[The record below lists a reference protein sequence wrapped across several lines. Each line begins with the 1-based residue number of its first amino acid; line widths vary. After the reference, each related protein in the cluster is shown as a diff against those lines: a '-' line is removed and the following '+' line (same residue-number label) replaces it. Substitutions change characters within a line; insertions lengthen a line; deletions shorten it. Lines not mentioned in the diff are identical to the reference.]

1 MWQQEK
7 KDTSIVRLVLWVAL
21 ATTPIAATL
30 VGSTPMLAQ
39 SKPEAPSFSLPQTV
53 QNGTTVRIDGSS
65 SLAAINQSLKESFEK
80 QFSGTKVEIAAN
92 GTGTA
97 LKDLLD
103 GKIDIAAIG
112 RGLTPAEKAQGLEQV
127 RLRREK
133 IAIVVGADNPF
144 KGSLTSRQFARI
156 FRGTITNWSQLGGTP
171 GKIRVID
178 RPNTSDTRETFRAYP
193 AFKGADFATGSN
205 ATQLTE
211 DNTAEIVKQLGKDG
225 ISYVLAN
232 QVSKLKGVRVLQLH
246 QTLPSDPKYPFSQPL
261 VYVYKK
267 NPSLTTIDFLGFT
280 LAPPGQQAIE
290 QARTTEAEAIATS
303 VLQPAV
309 TASPN
314 AQTTPAA
321 TPSPS
326 ATSVFGDQ
334 PFVAAPAEKSPIVD
348 KKTPLWLLLPL
359 FFIPLAGGLL
369 WWVVV
374 KRPLP
379 TEKTDNLPESN
390 PHPPGTEDG
399 ETAALNA
406 STAHSGNGAMHDEQ
420 PVPHFQEQETPDR
433 TPFNIYAQTQSD
445 LTENATQGTSNFVQ
459 EATNGASNLYE
470 GTTSGVTTNGSEN
483 HNLGAAALTGGAALA
498 TGIGAT
504 TWSAFSNKETE
515 KDAIDDT
522 VELNN
527 YMETNPPE
535 SDQVAWEIE
544 APAAV
549 VNNSYPH
556 LANLPEETSD
566 VELPSS
572 DVTAPLPELP
582 DVSEITSDFGYWD
595 TEVSEDQIDEELQAE
610 LNWLESIT
618 STDDIASLDEL
629 SLSESGELAADVE
642 PSEAETA
649 SLLDLPEFPEDTLNV
664 VADEAE
670 PTVNLLE
677 EESQAEPTVGEGVAE
692 ADSTDFAAAA
702 ALAAGAGIGAWATT
716 LASDA
721 QDPIVDDV
729 PIGDETAID
738 WGDAEEESSILLTP
752 HTETSAHVS
761 WEISETKKAALQ
773 QQGGSQLVVRL
784 YDVTGIDLSYQTP
797 QIGQQYESEETAHD
811 RFVEIPISD
820 RDYIAEIGYV
830 AYGEHWLFI
839 ARSAIVHVFSA
850 VHPDPTVDDVA
861 LTDETD
867 IDWGDAEE
875 ESSILLTPHTNTSAH
890 VSWEISE
897 TKKAALRQQGGSQ
910 LVVRLYDV
918 TGIDLSYQSPQIVQ
932 QYESEET
939 AHDRFVEIPI
949 SDRDYMAEIGYVA
962 DGERWLLIARSAI
975 VRVFSSVHPDP
986 IADDVA
992 IGDETDIDWGDA
1004 EEESSILLTPHT
1016 ETSAHVSWEI
1026 SETKKASLQQQG
1038 GSQLVVRLY
1047 DVTGIDLSYQTPQIV
1062 QQYESEETAH
1072 DRFVEIPISDRDYMA
1087 EIGYVAYGEH
1097 WLFIARS
1104 AIVRVFSPVHPDPT
1118 VEEESRIVLT
1128 SRTPQWADVSWEI
1141 SETKKVAL
1149 QQQGGSQLVVRLYDV
1164 TGIDLSY
1171 QNPQLVQQYECEET
1185 AHDRFVAIPVSDRD
1199 YIAEIGYIADGDA
1212 YGGKLQWLLIARSAI
1227 VRVFNPVHPD
1237 PTVDDLPIADETDID
1252 WGDADEE
1259 SNILLTPHTE
1269 TSADV
1274 FTPVH
1279 PDPTADPTV
1288 ENVALT
1294 SETAIG
1300 LVDVEEKSSEEES
1313 RIVLRQRTPQWAYVS
1328 WKISET
1334 KKAALRQEGGS
1345 QLVVRLYDVTGIDLS
1360 YQSPQFVEQYECEET
1375 AHDRFVEIPVSDRD
1389 YRAEIG
1395 YVADGERWL
1404 FIAHSAIVHVF
1415 GPVHP
1420 DPTVENVALTSETA
1434 IGLIDAQENSS
1445 EEESSIVVT
1454 PRTPKWAYVSWYI
1467 SKTQNEALQQQGG
1480 SQLVVRLYDVTGIDL
1495 SYQSPQL
1502 IQQYE
1507 CEEVARDRFVAI
1519 PVSDRDYMVEIGYIA
1534 DGDAE
1539 GGKLRWL
1546 LIARSANVRV
1556 FNHAQGDFW
1565 FVADAELII
1574 HGATQPNTT
1583 VNIGGHTI
1591 KIKPDGTFH
1600 LRLPFSD
1607 GLMDYLITV
1616 AADGEST
1623 RTIHKKFS
1631 QETSES

>member
-30 VGSTPMLAQ
+30 VVSAPMLGQSTP
-39 SKPEAPSFSLPQTV
+39 EARSFPPPQTV
-53 QNGTTVRIDGSS
+53 QNGATVRIDGSS
-65 SLAAINQSLKESFEK
+65 GLAAINQSLKESFEK

-97 LKDLLD
+97 LKDLLE

-144 KGSLTSRQFARI
+144 KQSLTSKQFARI
-156 FRGTITNWSQLGGTP
+156 FRGQITNWSQLGGPP
-171 GKIRVID
+171 GKIRLID
-178 RPNTSDTRETFRAYP
+178 HPNTSETRNTFRTYP
-193 AFKGADFATGSN
+193 AFKTGEFATGPN

-211 DNTAEIVKQLGKDG
+211 DNTAEIIKQLGKDG

-246 QTLPSDPKYPFSQPL
+246 QALPDDAKYPFSQPL

-267 NPSLTTIDFLGFT
+267 NPSLSIVDFLGFT

-290 QARTTEAEAIATS
+290 RARTTEAEVIAAS
-303 VLQPAV
+303 VLQPAF
-309 TASPN
+309 TPSPS

-326 ATSVFGDQ
+326 ATTSVFGQQ
-334 PFVAAPAEKSPIVD
+334 PFVAAPAQKSPIVD

-379 TEKTDNLPESN
+379 IEKTDNLPESN
-390 PHPPGTEDG
+390 PHPPSTEDG
-399 ETAALNA
+399 ETAVLNA
-406 STAHSGNGAMHDEQ
+406 STAHYGNGAMLEEQ
-420 PVPHFQEQETPDR
+420 PVSHFQEQETPDR

-445 LTENATQGTSNFVQ
+445 LTENATQGTSNLVQ
-459 EATNGASNLYE
+459 DATNGASNFYE
-470 GTTSGVTTNGSEN
+470 GTTSGVANNGSEN
-483 HNLGAAALTGGAALA
+483 NNLGAAALTGGAALA

-515 KDAIDDT
+515 IDTIDDT
-522 VELNN
+522 VGLNN

-549 VNNSYPH
+549 VNTSYPH
-556 LANLPEETSD
+556 LGNLPEETSD
-566 VELPSS
+566 VELPSD

-582 DVSEITSDFGYWD
+582 DVPEITSDFGYWD
-595 TEVSEDQIDEELQAE
+595 TEVSENQIDEELQAE

-618 STDDIASLDEL
+618 STEDTASVDEL
-629 SLSESGELAADVE
+629 RLSESGELAADVE
-642 PSEAETA
+642 SSEAETA
-649 SLLDLPEFPEDTLNV
+649 SLLDLPEFPEDALNV
-664 VADEAE
+664 IADEAE
-670 PTVNLLE
+670 PTLNFLLE

-692 ADSTDFAAAA
+692 ADSINFAAAA

-716 LASDA
+716 LPSES
-721 QDPIVDDV
+721 QDPIVDDL
-729 PIGDETAID
+729 PIGDETEID
-738 WGDAEEESSILLTP
+738 WGDADEESSIMLTP
-752 HTETSAHVS
+752 HTDTSANVS
-761 WEISETKKAALQ
+761 WEISETKKATL
-773 QQGGSQLVVRL
+773 
-784 YDVTGIDLSYQTP
+784 
-797 QIGQQYESEETAHD
+797 H
-811 RFVEIPISD
+811 
-820 RDYIAEIGYV
+820 
-830 AYGEHWLFI
+830 
-839 ARSAIVHVFSA
+839 
-850 VHPDPTVDDVA
+850 
-861 LTDETD
+861 
-867 IDWGDAEE
+867 
-875 ESSILLTPHTNTSAH
+875 
-890 VSWEISE
+890 
-897 TKKAALRQQGGSQ
+897 QQGGSQ

-918 TGIDLSYQSPQIVQ
+918 TGIDLSYQSPQLAQ
-932 QYESEET
+932 QYECEET
-939 AHDRFVEIPI
+939 AHDRSVEIP
-949 SDRDYMAEIGYVA
+949 S
-962 DGERWLLIARSAI
+962 
-975 VRVFSSVHPDP
+975 
-986 IADDVA
+986 
-992 IGDETDIDWGDA
+992 
-1004 EEESSILLTPHT
+1004 
-1016 ETSAHVSWEI
+1016 
-1026 SETKKASLQQQG
+1026 
-1038 GSQLVVRLY
+1038 
-1047 DVTGIDLSYQTPQIV
+1047 
-1062 QQYESEETAH
+1062 
-1072 DRFVEIPISDRDYMA
+1072 SDRDYMA

-1104 AIVRVFSPVHPDPT
+1104 AIVRVFSPVHADPT
-1118 VEEESRIVLT
+1118 VEDVPLADETDIDWGDAEEESSIMLT
-1128 SRTPQWADVSWEI
+1128 PHTDTSADVSWEI
-1141 SETKKVAL
+1141 SETKKATL
-1149 QQQGGSQLVVRLYDV
+1149 HQQGGSQLVVRLYDV

-1171 QNPQLVQQYECEET
+1171 QSPQLVQQYESEETAHDRSVEIPSSDHDYMAEIGYLAYGEHWLFIARSAIVRVFSSVHPDPIIEDVPLADETDIDWGDGEEESSIMLTPHTDTSADVSWQISETKKATLHQQGGSQLVLRLYDVTGIDLSYQSPQLAQQYECEEIAHDRSVAIPVSDRDYMAEIGYVADGDRWLFIARSAIVRVFSPVHADPTVEEESRILLTSRTPEWADVSWEISETKKAALQQQGGSKLLVRLYDVTGIDLSYQSPQLAQQYECEET

-1199 YIAEIGYIADGDA
+1199 YMAEIGYVADGDR
-1212 YGGKLQWLLIARSAI
+1212 WLLIARSAI
-1227 VRVFNPVHPD
+1227 VRVF
-1237 PTVDDLPIADETDID
+1237 
-1252 WGDADEE
+1252 
-1259 SNILLTPHTE
+1259 S
-1269 TSADV
+1269 
-1274 FTPVH
+1274 
-1279 PDPTADPTV
+1279 
-1288 ENVALT
+1288 
-1294 SETAIG
+1294 
-1300 LVDVEEKSSEEES
+1300 
-1313 RIVLRQRTPQWAYVS
+1313 
-1328 WKISET
+1328 
-1334 KKAALRQEGGS
+1334 
-1345 QLVVRLYDVTGIDLS
+1345 
-1360 YQSPQFVEQYECEET
+1360 
-1375 AHDRFVEIPVSDRD
+1375 
-1389 YRAEIG
+1389 
-1395 YVADGERWL
+1395 
-1404 FIAHSAIVHVF
+1404 
-1415 GPVHP
+1415 PVHP

-1434 IGLIDAQENSS
+1434 IGLVNAQESSS

-1467 SKTQNEALQQQGG
+1467 SKAQNEALQQQGG

-1502 IQQYE
+1502 VQQYE

-1534 DGDAE
+1534 DGD
-1539 GGKLRWL
+1539 RWL
-1546 LIARSANVRV
+1546 LIARSPNVRI